1 VARFRPGRWEG
12 SLAAA
17 MEAPLAPL
25 CGLEQDP
32 NAAIAEFAKAE
43 GVRLRQEI
51 ERVRRHETEEDRQTD
66 ERFE

>member
-1 VARFRPGRWEG
+1 M
-12 SLAAA
+12 S
-17 MEAPLAPL
+17 
-25 CGLEQDP
+25 D
-32 NAAIAEFAKAE
+32 AAIAEFVKAG